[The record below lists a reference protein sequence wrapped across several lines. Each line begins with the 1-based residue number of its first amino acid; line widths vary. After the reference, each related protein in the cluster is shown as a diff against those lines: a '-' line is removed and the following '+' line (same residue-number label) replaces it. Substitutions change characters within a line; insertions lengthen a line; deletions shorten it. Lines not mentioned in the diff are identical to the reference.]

1 MAYGVARFADEAPGK
16 IALFRE
22 PAKSGRIV
30 GLSEGD
36 TADYT
41 MFYAV
46 FSGNYSE
53 VVFM

>member
-1 MAYGVARFADEAPGK
+1 MAYGVARFTVEARGK
-16 IALFRE
+16 IALFWE
-22 PAKSGRIV
+22 GSKSGRIV
-30 GLSEGD
+30 GLSVGD
-36 TADYT
+36 SADYT